1 MIIISID
8 PGKATGV
15 AVWCDEPIENGYFK
29 KGFTAFEVDV
39 PQFKS
44 FLAFVCTMSTP
55 TVEFRF
61 VSESFLITA
70 QTAKNTQAPWS
81 LKHIG
86 AFEFVADVWFQ
97 QPVTLQAP
105 NVGKT
110 FGTDAKLRHVGWFT
124 RGKGHANDASRHLIT
139 YVASRGLVLGNDT
152 LRELADV

>member
-15 AVWCDEPIENGYFK
+15 AVWCDEDIENGYFK

-39 PQFKS
+39 DAFKQ
-44 FLAFVCTMSTP
+44 FLAFICTLSGQY
-55 TVEFRF
+55 EFRF

-86 AFEFVADVWFQ
+86 SFEFVAWVWFQ

-110 FGTDAKLRHVGWFT
+110 FGTDAKLRHVGWYT
-124 RGKGHANDASRHLIT
+124 RARGHANDAARHLIT
-139 YVASRGLVLGNDT
+139 YVASRGMVLGNET
-152 LRELADV
+152 LKELADV